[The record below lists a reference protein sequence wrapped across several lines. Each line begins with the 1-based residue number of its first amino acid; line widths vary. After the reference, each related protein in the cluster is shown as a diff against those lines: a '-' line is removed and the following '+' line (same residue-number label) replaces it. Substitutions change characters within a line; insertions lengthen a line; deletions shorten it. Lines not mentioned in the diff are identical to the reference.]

1 LYISFH
7 FQLPSWKKT
16 ASEPLNSR
24 REKSSRLQLL
34 ENSELLGIL
43 HLGTRLIGL
52 NRIDKFLVLSAA
64 IWYRMVVFAIDP
76 LDEAFTPPRA
86 SDHAKQV
93 ALRTKKAALAL
104 PRHMRWPASNRRMHR
119 SPLSEAQCE
128 GIRYHRRHCTPGS
141 GDERESHWEKLSML
155 QSKRRRGW

>member
-1 LYISFH
+1 M
-7 FQLPSWKKT
+7 PSWKNT

-24 REKSSRLQLL
+24 REKSSRLELL

-76 LDEAFTPPRA
+76 LDVAFPPPRA
-86 SDHAKQV
+86 SDHAKRRLHF
-93 ALRTKKAALAL
+93 APRRRLSPL
-104 PRHMRWPASNRRMHR
+104 PRHMRWPASNRRLHR

-155 QSKRRRGW
+155 